1 MMDTQVNLE
10 VLKLIIRDAHM
21 SGAVPLL
28 DLALLQTLVAVD
40 QAGTLAKA
48 ADKVGRTQSAVSLQM
63 QRLEQALA
71 LELFDRRGRALALT
85 DAGQAMLGYAQR
97 LLDLNREAVS
107 AVRGHRV
114 AGQVRLGMS
123 ADFEHTWL
131 PTAMARFAASHPK
144 IVVELRVDRNSALEQ
159 AVARRDIDIA
169 LVLGTPDPGDTTLV
183 GTVPMV
189 WIATRDFAWEA
200 SASLP
205 LLLLEQPCMFST
217 AAVKALDAQGTPW
230 RVAVTSPSLG
240 GLWATALAGMGVT
253 VRSAVVLP
261 QGLSDVGPRL
271 GLPPIPRVGVR
282 ILESDSKATSP
293 RVTLRRVLRE
303 LVDEFVEPGQ

>member
-1 MMDTQVNLE
+1 
-10 VLKLIIRDAHM
+10 M
-21 SGAVPLL
+21 SGHPLPLL
-28 DLALLQTLVAVD
+28 DLALLQTLVAID
-40 QAGTLAKA
+40 QTGTLAKA

-85 DAGQAMLGYAQR
+85 DAGEAMLAYAQR
-97 LLDLNREAVS
+97 LLELNREAIT
-107 AVRGHRV
+107 AVRGHRI

-123 ADFEHTWL
+123 VDFEHTWR
-131 PTAMARFAASHPK
+131 PKAMARFASSHPK

-169 LVLGTPDPGDTTLV
+169 LVFGSLMPADASRI
-183 GTVPMV
+183 GTVPMA
-189 WIATRDFAWEA
+189 WIAARDFAWTA
-200 SASLP
+200 PANLP
-205 LLLLEQPCMFST
+205 LLVLEQPCMFRT
-217 AAVKALDAQGTPW
+217 AALQALDKVGTPW

-261 QGLSDVGPRL
+261 DGLSDVGARL
-271 GLPPIPRVGVR
+271 GLPALPRVGVR
-282 ILESDSKATSP
+282 ILESDTRATAP
-293 RVTLRRVLRE
+293 RTTLRRVLRE
-303 LVDEFVEPGQ
+303 LAEEFVE

>member
-1 MMDTQVNLE
+1 
-10 VLKLIIRDAHM
+10 M
-21 SGAVPLL
+21 SDHPLPLL

-40 QAGTLAKA
+40 QTGTLAKA

-85 DAGQAMLGYAQR
+85 DAGEAMLGYARR
-97 LLDLNREAVS
+97 LLELNREAVT

-123 ADFEHTWL
+123 VDFEHTWL
-131 PTAMARFAASHPK
+131 PRAMARFASSHPK

-159 AVARRDIDIA
+159 AVARCDVDIA
-169 LVLGTPDPGDTTLV
+169 LVLGSTLPADASCI
-183 GTVPMV
+183 GTVPMA
-189 WIATRDFAWEA
+189 WIAARDFAWTA
-200 SASLP
+200 PASLP
-205 LLLLEQPCMFST
+205 LLVLEQPCMFRT
-217 AAVKALDAQGTPW
+217 ATLQALDNAGTPW

-240 GLWATALAGMGVT
+240 GLWATALAGIGVT

-261 QGLSDVGPRL
+261 DNLCDVGSRL
-271 GLPPIPRVGVR
+271 GLPALPRVGVR
-282 ILESDSKATSP
+282 ILESDTRATAP
-293 RVTLRRVLRE
+293 RATLRRVLRE
-303 LVDEFVEPGQ
+303 LAEEFVE